1 MKKVGI
7 ESYFGPNNHLIEMLD
22 LLDYGELNHNQ
33 VINLFQKIL
42 ESDLYDIVEDPM
54 KNAIDVYARN
64 GLLEKVTVERSGMW
78 KFLMRKKK
86 RL

>member
-7 ESYFGPNNHLIEMLD
+7 ESYFGANNRLID
-22 LLDYGELNHNQ
+22 LLSSFEYGELNHNQ

-42 ESDLYDIVEDPM
+42 KSDLYDFVEDSM

-64 GLLEKVTVERSGMW
+64 GLLEKVTVERRE
-78 KFLMRKKK
+78 K
-86 RL
+86 